1 MVLFVVV
8 ALTEGKTGRIT
19 KNMSNNGQ
27 IALHSLH
34 AFINNIGAGA
44 GNYCSSDLVGICY

>member
-8 ALTEGKTGRIT
+8 ALTEGKTGMII

-27 IALHSLH
+27 TALH
-34 AFINNIGAGA
+34 AFSNNIGAGA